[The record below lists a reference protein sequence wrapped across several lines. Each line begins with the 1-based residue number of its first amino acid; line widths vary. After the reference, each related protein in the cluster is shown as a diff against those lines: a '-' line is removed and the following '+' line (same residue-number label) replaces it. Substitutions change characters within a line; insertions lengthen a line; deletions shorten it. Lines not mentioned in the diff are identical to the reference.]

1 MKDSLFYRDPFYPS
15 VLVCFFLVI

>member
-15 VLVCFFLVI
+15 VLVFFFLVI